1 MLKGV
6 CILAE
11 NGYHLIESN
20 ENFKVMK

>member
-1 MLKGV
+1 MLKGA

-20 ENFKVMK
+20 ENFKMMK